1 MPRWGPRRTVTALFP
16 FRRNWAVAESRA
28 ETARDDRTSWQER
41 MGLTVEEALELPGL
55 AGTTVAA
62 GASGLGRVVR
72 HMVVDDPADPLAAA
86 GPDVLVVL
94 GARLPPADPA
104 NCRALVERLDSMG
117 TAALAFRRTEGPAPG
132 ARRGARRGR
141 PPRAPVLALPRAR
154 AASTRSSPRCSAPSS
169 PSRARRS
176 RSPPAWTTSSWR
188 SRSPAAGWPRSPQ
201 RLAVMLDGAAVLGL
215 GPDREVVTSAGP
227 PDDVAEISD
236 WLWLLD
242 AAADDALAEL
252 TPSRRLSGVRADQTV
267 VTPADVLADADL
279 SPADGILLVPGHHE
293 LPGGVGEYAVAP
305 IMAGDQRHGW
315 LVAVHRHGAMMLG
328 AGGVLERAAVIAA
341 LSVIRLQAV
350 HSVELRFQGD
360 LVRRLVGGSVGHTER
375 TLAYTRSF
383 GWRLDGPVA
392 VLVTATETVAD
403 AQPPTRPRPSTSSTG
418 WPTAGGPR
426 WSRRSPAR
434 PSPGWPPRSSPCCRW
449 TAARPRRSPRWSPA
463 VTSRVNGRLRRVGRL
478 LGTGIGRPAESLSA
492 LAEAHRQAQRALGVG
507 QEIHGGTA
515 VTHFDQLGVFRL
527 LSLIPDSTE
536 LRSYVDEVLGP
547 LADAGRRRLRRPARD
562 PAGAAG
568 DQPQRRRV
576 GPPAALPLQHDA
588 LPDRQAGADARPVHH
603 GPDAAAEPAARPAR
617 GPHAG
622 PRPAAPAAGRGRVHR
637 RRRTTASTSPALNG
651 RGMTPTSPR
660 SSRAWPTCSAAG
672 GRRRP
677 GPVLPRHLPAH
688 DAGGRR
694 RRSTRR
700 PFEDAGLGGAL
711 GRRLRRPLPDAPRG
725 PPGATRAAAAEPWR
739 LAFGADPWLPPE
751 AHVLLGHERAHQLR
765 PAAVA
770 GPR

>member
-1 MPRWGPRRTVTALFP
+1 MTQGDASLVAPTQRNGTVP

-28 ETARDDRTSWQER
+28 ETPRDDRTSWQER
-41 MGLTVEEALELPGL
+41 MGLTVEEALQLPGL
-55 AGTTVAA
+55 AGTSVAA
-62 GASGLGRVVR
+62 GAAGLGRVVR

-94 GARLPPADPA
+94 GARLPPADAA

-117 TAALAFRRTEGPAPG
+117 TAALAFRRTEGPAPVPG
-132 ARRGARRGR
+132 EVLAEADRRGL
-141 PPRAPVLALPRAR
+141 PVLAL
-154 AASTRSSPRCSAPSS
+154 SSGVRLDEVVSEVLGTVVTKQSQALALSS
-169 PSRARRS
+169 RMDEEFIGVALTGGGLPEVA
-176 RSPPAWTTSSWR
+176 
-188 SRSPAAGWPRSPQ
+188 Q
-201 RLAVMLDGAAVLGL
+201 RLAAMLEGTAVLGL
-215 GPDREVVTSAGP
+215 GPDRDVITSAGP
-227 PDDVAEISD
+227 EEDVAEISD

-315 LVAVHRHGAMMLG
+315 LVSVHRRGPMMLG

-360 LVRRLVGGSVGHTER
+360 LVRRLVGGAVGHTER

-403 AQPPTRPRPSTSSTG
+403 AAADPTKALDVLDRLADG
-418 WPTAGGPR
+418 WRAALEPEVAG
-426 WSRRSPAR
+426 
-434 PSPGWPPRSSPCCRW
+434 
-449 TAARPRRSPRWSPA
+449 AAVAGLATEIVTLLPLDGRTLEELSALVAA

-507 QEIHGGTA
+507 QEIHGGSA

-527 LSLIPDSTE
+527 LSLIPDSSE
-536 LRSYVDEVLGP
+536 LRTYVVEVLGS
-547 LADAGRRRLRRPARD
+547 LADAADADSADLRETLRVLLETNLNVAESARRLHFHYNTMRYRIGKLERMLGPFTTDPTLRLNLLLALHAARMRGMDHPHRP
-562 PAGAAG
+562 PMEAGMSL
-568 DQPQRRRV
+568 
-576 GPPAALPLQHDA
+576 PPDDGLDA
-588 LPDRQAGADARPVHH
+588 LV
-603 GPDAAAEPAARPAR
+603 
-617 GPHAG
+617 
-622 PRPAAPAAGRGRVHR
+622 
-637 RRRTTASTSPALNG
+637 
-651 RGMTPTSPR
+651 
-660 SSRAWPTCSAAG
+660 
-672 GRRRP
+672 
-677 GPVLPRHLPAH
+677 
-688 DAGGRR
+688 
-694 RRSTRR
+694 
-700 PFEDAGLGGAL
+700 
-711 GRRLRRPLPDAPRG
+711 
-725 PPGATRAAAAEPWR
+725 
-739 LAFGADPWLPPE
+739 
-751 AHVLLGHERAHQLR
+751 
-765 PAAVA
+765 
-770 GPR
+770 